1 MCVGRNFL
9 RFRLILVYKNFGV
22 LFVMAKVGIFFELCK
37 GCEDF
42 IFVLWIVGVRFVW
55 GLLYSIFI
63 VCL

>member
-37 GCEDF
+37 GCEEF
-42 IFVLWIVGVRFVW
+42 IFVVWIVGLRVV
-55 GLLYSIFI
+55 
-63 VCL
+63 